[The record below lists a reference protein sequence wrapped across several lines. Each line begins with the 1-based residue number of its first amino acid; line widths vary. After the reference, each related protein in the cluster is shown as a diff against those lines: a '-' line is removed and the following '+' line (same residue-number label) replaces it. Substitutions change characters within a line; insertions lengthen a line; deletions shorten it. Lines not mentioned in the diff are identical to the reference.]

1 MITLFDVN
9 KMAQFH
15 ICSYRKEDGTK
26 PVHSLLVKYSFECLL
41 WIKF

>member
-1 MITLFDVN
+1 MITLYDVN

-15 ICSYRKEDGTK
+15 LCSYRKEDGNK
-26 PVHSLLVKYSFECLL
+26 LVYSLPAKYSFECLL